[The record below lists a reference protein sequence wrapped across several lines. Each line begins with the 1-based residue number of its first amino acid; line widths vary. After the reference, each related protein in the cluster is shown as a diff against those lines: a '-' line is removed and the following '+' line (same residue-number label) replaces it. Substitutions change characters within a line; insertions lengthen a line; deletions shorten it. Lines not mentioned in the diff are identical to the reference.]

1 MSVLSRLAG
10 MKKRWWVLLGVP
22 VALGLVGSVWL
33 LVRWVQYRSCLN
45 VDLAVVLPDDGQL
58 AVRVPR
64 LGARWEEI
72 SKAPALVAVAKAQN
86 PARGDGP
93 LAMAELAAM
102 FGGSLPPEATED
114 RLLSAAGRDVAL
126 AASVTGGQNDWLAA
140 TRVPFRYFLMF
151 PFARR
156 AAPADLAL
164 EMRGDILIA
173 GSRADWVS
181 AAAGRVDT
189 AERGKVALELEA
201 AAPEG
206 EPSFWVDV
214 EAIRRDPKAGP
225 KLRETFNAVPVRE
238 AMFMLDLEA
247 ARTVTGRLVLDG
259 GQARLEGML
268 NLSQRLD
275 ARLSRMYAMPDGDPG
290 FVAMLPPNTCYATGA
305 KAEGETSWQ
314 FLKDL
319 TKPQK
324 GSGKRKTVSEAF
336 GDFVSNVYL
345 YLHDGIESS
354 EEHGSAKLFREMF
367 DRDVAFVLS
376 SERGEPWV
384 GLTLFARVKDGR
396 AAMEKLYE
404 YFLWLNEDPDKKDD
418 PNAAMFKLR
427 SEAYRGL
434 DVRVLEGDQE
444 LLGRG
449 ARPAFTV
456 IGEVLVLTSSLDTLK
471 LVADVALGGVPG
483 FAAGE
488 AGRSLR
494 TSAPSDGPAWAYA
507 DVAALRNAL
516 IAMKDLAAKTQVERE
531 IEATGAARVRQR
543 LAEKVRKAWEA
554 SHPGQAWV
562 EAAHISEVDAAWG
575 EHVEAEQRRVAGDL
589 ERFARRLEQI
599 GGLAFV
605 VRQGKG
611 DSLEWRAV
619 LSTSKP

>member
-1 MSVLSRLAG
+1 MSVLSRLGG

-22 VALGLVGSVWL
+22 GALGVVAGLWL

-45 VDLAVVLPDDGQL
+45 VDLAVVLPDDGQV

-72 SKAPALVAVAKAQN
+72 SRAPALVAVAKAQN
-86 PARGDGP
+86 PGRGDGP
-93 LAMAELAAM
+93 LTMAELAGM
-102 FGGSLPPEATED
+102 FGGELPAEATED
-114 RLLSAAGRDVAL
+114 RVLTAAGRDVA
-126 AASVTGGQNDWLAA
+126 AAAAVTGGQRDWLAA

-181 AAAGRVDT
+181 AAAGRVDA
-189 AERGKVALELEA
+189 AERGKIALELEA

-206 EPSFWVDV
+206 EPSFWVDL

-247 ARTVTGRLVLDG
+247 ARTVSGRLVLDG
-259 GQARLEGML
+259 AQARLEGMI

-305 KAEGETSWQ
+305 KAEAETSWQ
-314 FLKDL
+314 FLKEL

-324 GSGKRKTVSEAF
+324 GPARRKTVSEAF

-345 YLHDGIESS
+345 YLQDGIEAS
-354 EEHGSAKLFREMF
+354 EEHGSAPVFREMF

-376 SERGEPWV
+376 SEKGEPWV
-384 GLTLFARVKDGR
+384 GLTLLARVKDGK

-404 YFLWLNEDPDKKDD
+404 YFLWLNEDPDKKGD
-418 PNAAMFKLR
+418 PNATLFKLR

-434 DVRVLEGDQE
+434 DVRVLEGEQE
-444 LLGRG
+444 ILGQG

-456 IGEVLVLTSSLDTLK
+456 MNDVLVLTSSVDTLK
-471 LVADVALGGVPG
+471 LVADVVLGGVPG

-488 AGRSLR
+488 AGRALKAA
-494 TSAPSDGPAWAYA
+494 APSDGPAWAYA
-507 DVAALRNAL
+507 DAAALRNSL
-516 IAMKDLAAKTQVERE
+516 VAMKDLAAKTQVERE
-531 IEATGAARVRQR
+531 IEAAGASRVRHR

-562 EAAHISEVDAAWG
+562 EAAHVGEVDAAWG
-575 EHVEAEQRRVAGDL
+575 EYVEAERARVAGDM
-589 ERFARRLEQI
+589 ERFARRLEKI
-599 GGLAFV
+599 DGLAFV

-619 LSTSKP
+619 LSAAR